1 MLNFLVVS
9 AFFVLILARL
19 NLKFFGHQL
28 ESNFVWSTLLK
39 LLRAATINFLVP
51 SLTLWSCALIFVL
64 VISDFLSFRF
74 VGRLLAV
81 TLFFLGGAHIGLY
94 LVVFIIP
101 VILRGINFLV
111 FFMLP
116 FTTIFFTKSSI
127 VLESLS
133 LYLITYLAL
142 MTLGL
147 VNVQI
152 GILSF
157 WVFLRILLI

>member
-1 MLNFLVVS
+1 MGFLIIVILYFIRLISVSFISYLFLVQLTMLNFLVVS

-101 VILRGINFLV
+101 VILRGINFLQRV
-111 FFMLP
+111 Q
-116 FTTIFFTKSSI
+116 
-127 VLESLS
+127 
-133 LYLITYLAL
+133 LY
-142 MTLGL
+142 
-147 VNVQI
+147 
-152 GILSF
+152 
-157 WVFLRILLI
+157 

>member
-19 NLKFFGHQL
+19 NLKFFFGHQL
-28 ESNFVWSTLLK
+28 ESNFIWSTLLK
-39 LLRAATINFLVP
+39 LLGAATINFLVP
-51 SLTLWSCALIFVL
+51 SLTLWSCVLIFVL

-101 VILRGINFLV
+101 VILRGVNFLCCH
-111 FFMLP
+111 LQQ
-116 FTTIFFTKSSI
+116 S
-127 VLESLS
+127 
-133 LYLITYLAL
+133 
-142 MTLGL
+142 
-147 VNVQI
+147 
-152 GILSF
+152 
-157 WVFLRILLI
+157 FLRR